1 MSNKIILT
9 VAPTGN
15 VPTREM
21 NPNVPLTPQEIAAQ
35 IYECWSEGAAVAHI
49 HTRDKNGLPTSDV
62 AVNRE
67 ILAELDKY
75 PDCDIIRQ
83 LSTGGRA
90 GKNYTE
96 RGQMLCLCPEMASL
110 ATGSSNFPTRGNFND
125 PETVSY
131 LASEMRK
138 YKIKPE
144 IEVFD
149 TAMLWSAFKLAE
161 KGEVFTPLHINLVMG
176 MNGSQPASEK
186 ALLYLYD
193 HLPKDCTWGVT
204 IIGKE
209 HVKLSVIAMALGG
222 HVRVGL
228 EDNIF
233 HVKGVLSTNLG
244 LLRRMKQIALA
255 IGRELA
261 TPAEARQM
269 LGLPAKPM
277 ATKMKDQVA
286 QAQE

>member
-1 MSNKIILT
+1 
-9 VAPTGN
+9 
-15 VPTREM
+15 M
-21 NPNVPLTPQEIAAQ
+21 NPNVPLTPREIAAQ
-35 IYECWSEGAAVAHI
+35 IYECWKEGAAVCHI
-49 HTRDKNGLPTSDV
+49 HTRDKQGVPTSDV
-62 AVNRE
+62 EVNRE
-67 ILAELDKY
+67 VLAELDKY
-75 PDCDIIRQ
+75 PECDIIRQ

-90 GKNYTE
+90 GKNYME
-96 RGQMLCLCPEMASL
+96 RGQMLCLAPEMASL

-125 PETVSY
+125 PETISY
-131 LASEMRK
+131 LAGEMRK

-161 KGEVFTPLHINLVMG
+161 KGEVSTPLHINLVMG

-228 EDNIF
+228 EDNIY

-244 LLRRMKQIALA
+244 LLTRMKNIALA
-255 IGRELA
+255 MGRDLA

-269 LGLPAKPM
+269 LGLAPKAF
-277 ATKMKDQVA
+277 ANSGLSR
-286 QAQE
+286 